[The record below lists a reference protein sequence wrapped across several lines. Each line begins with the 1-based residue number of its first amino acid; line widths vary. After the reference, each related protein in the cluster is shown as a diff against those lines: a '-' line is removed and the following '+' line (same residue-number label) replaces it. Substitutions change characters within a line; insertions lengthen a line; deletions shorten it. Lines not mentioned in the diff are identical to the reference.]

1 MLTSFR
7 ARVHYTWTVLT
18 RLGLDDAPPDE
29 ARVVPAANQ
38 FYVLASIASIPW
50 IVTLAVLGGP
60 TPAPAATHTAMV
72 LAWMAGLVLNR
83 LGMSLLASTLALAAP
98 IFQYVYLADV
108 YSRSA
113 GFHLTLLAMPALAFV
128 MIPSRRWP
136 LRLVFVGSATVALLL
151 VSLAEPFRTAEAS
164 VTGATIRGLAVANIV
179 TVVATLTIVA
189 AFNHHYL
196 DRERRRTRALLTEA
210 QRAAHTDSLT
220 ECLNRRGI
228 APIVADA
235 MRRGPYA
242 LGLVDLDRFKR
253 INDVLGHSAGDLV
266 LANVARTMTE
276 AIGDRGS
283 VARWGGEEFLV
294 VLPGFSLVDAIAV
307 VDQVRVAVEDD
318 YADGGLPEPV
328 TISAGVAHGSR
339 LTGRDQLLRL
349 ADAKLYEAKAAG
361 RNVVLGAA
369 IGDQA
374 RV

>member
-1 MLTSFR
+1 MLTSIR
-7 ARVHYTWTVLT
+7 ARVWDTWTLLT
-18 RLGLDDAPPDE
+18 RLGLDDAPADE

-38 FYVLASIASIPW
+38 FYVLGSIASIPW

-60 TPAPAATHTAMV
+60 TPAPAATHAAMV
-72 LAWMAGLVLNR
+72 LAWVTGLVFNR
-83 LGMSLLASTLALAAP
+83 MGMSLLAATLALTAP

-108 YSRSA
+108 YSAAA
-113 GFHLTLLAMPALAFV
+113 GFHLSLLAMPALVFV
-128 MIPSRRWP
+128 MIPSHRRS
-136 LRLVFVGSATVALLL
+136 LRALLVASAVAAL
-151 VSLAEPFRTAEAS
+151 VLVMLAEPFRSVEADVS
-164 VTGATIRGLAVANIV
+164 ASTIRGLAVANVV
-179 TVVATLTIVA
+179 TVVATLTIIA

-196 DRERRRTRALLTEA
+196 TRERRRTRLLLTEA
-210 QRAAHTDSLT
+210 QLAAHTDSLT

-242 LGLVDLDRFKR
+242 LGLIDLDRFKR

-294 VLPGFSLVDAIAV
+294 VLPGVSLVDAIAV
-307 VDQVRVAVEDD
+307 LDQVRLAVEDD
-318 YADGGLPEPV
+318 YADGALPEPV
-328 TISAGVAHGSR
+328 TISAGVAHGTR
-339 LTGRDQLLRL
+339 LTSRDQLLRL

-369 IGDQA
+369 LGDQA